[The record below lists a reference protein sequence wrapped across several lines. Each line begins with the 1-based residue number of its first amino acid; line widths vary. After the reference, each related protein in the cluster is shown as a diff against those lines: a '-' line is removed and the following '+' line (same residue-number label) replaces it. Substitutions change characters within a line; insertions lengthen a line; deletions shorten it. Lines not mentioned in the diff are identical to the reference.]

1 MRIKERAHTMEDLSQ
16 EEAREQRTVRFNF
29 GVQKLKDYRAQGKE
43 LGFLEASD
51 FGEGELTKFE
61 ERAQGWPYMMDM
73 DDPKAS
79 IGRYASYKDRKIQL
93 PDGKWRSF
101 TSQDAHDNL
110 LAILASACSKT
121 QTGGFTHQDLMGKG
135 GGKFIIACDE
145 EEGEKLE
152 RAPYHF
158 EQMFLTMYAI
168 SIRYGHSAWLI
179 EKHTPMENPED
190 GNKIVYFMDLDI
202 KQPEIVPPKY
212 IEGLVFV
219 ITTQLKRFYVGAD
232 ENLFESICATA
243 TVKLERCKAC
253 QCTSCNAKHNCDVCN
268 NLGNTGLNKNGHACS
283 SCGGKYPV
291 KKKTGIHLHF
301 PRIVMSTLQALD
313 IRQTL
318 IAECTKLWGVR
329 VEPFNSWEEV
339 IDESIYKHS
348 GLRMIGANKGDKCAC
363 KTKVDDKCTEC
374 GNRRRI
380 DSGRPYFP
388 LACFGGDGL
397 RNQDIERVYQADFC
411 KLIKDCSI
419 RAYGKPVTEG
429 YKLYSGAPTHS
440 TSFTKF
446 KGKKRPREEGS
457 AQILEKNCL
466 APDSP
471 EVIAI
476 QSFFTQRSVT
486 NQFCPEKYGD
496 LVVAQVKILKGQ
508 FKVDVSGANA
518 RYCMNKGDVHNGNRV
533 FFEFR
538 ACTKGSYGVVQRCYC
553 EKPDIRKYGS
563 CKDYESGPMPL
574 PETISQILFPGHA
587 KPGSSKASEYGSVLS
602 RLDPRTLNPSTRS
615 QSQILLNAGNMLAR
629 ELFGDQIQWTT
640 SQRFLTMYGNSMLQA
655 PGPRNNTTAAVYK
668 PIRLDSL
675 GPLNDK
681 VMISLG
687 FIETHHAETEYKK
700 IKATP
705 TIQDLQRALGKT
717 IKNILS
723 VALHADE
730 VEVLD
735 ILQTKPSFTFLKDLV
750 SK

>member
-1 MRIKERAHTMEDLSQ
+1 MEDLSQ
-16 EEAREQRTVRFNF
+16 EEKRQHKAVRFNF
-29 GVQKLKDYRAQGKE
+29 GLEKLSEYKAQNKE
-43 LGFLEASD
+43 LGFLEATLL
-51 FGEGELTKFE
+51 GEEELQRFE

-79 IGRYASYKDRKIQL
+79 IGRYASFKDRKIQL
-93 PDGKWRSF
+93 PDGIWMSF
-101 TSQDAHDNL
+101 SSQEAHDNL
-110 LAILASACSKT
+110 LAILASSSCNKKADLKVNES
-121 QTGGFTHQDLMGKG
+121 HLDLMGEH
-135 GGKFIIACDE
+135 GGKFKIACDE
-145 EEGEKLE
+145 DEREKLQ
-152 RAPYHF
+152 RQHFYHH
-158 EQMFLTMYAI
+158 EKMFLKMYAV
-168 SIRYGHSAWLI
+168 SIRYGHTTCLV
-179 EKHTPMENPED
+179 EKHTPMDNPEQ

-202 KQPEIVPPKY
+202 KQPELVPPKN

-219 ITTQLKRFYVGAD
+219 IVAQLKRFYRNAP
-232 ENLFESICATA
+232 EELFKSICAAA

-301 PRIVMSTLQALD
+301 PNIVMSTLQALD

-329 VEPFNSWEEV
+329 VEPFNSWNEV

-363 KTKVDDKCTEC
+363 KVKVDDKCVEC
-374 GNRRRI
+374 GNRRKI
-380 DSGRPYFP
+380 NSGRPYFP
-388 LACFGGDGL
+388 LACFGGNGL
-397 RNQDIERVYQADFC
+397 RNREIEEEYQRDFC
-411 KLIKDCSI
+411 KVIEDCSI
-419 RAYGKPVTEG
+419 RAHGKPLTEG
-429 YKLYSGAPTHS
+429 YLLYEGAPTHS
-440 TSFTKF
+440 TSFTKS
-446 KGKKRPREEGS
+446 KGKKRSRSEDGPTLQ
-457 AQILEKNCL
+457 ALEKNCL
-466 APDSP
+466 APDAP
-471 EVIAI
+471 EVTAI

-486 NQFCPEKYGD
+486 NQFCPEKYGE
-496 LVVAQVKILKGQ
+496 LVVAQVKIFKGQ
-508 FKVDVSGANA
+508 FKVDVTGANA
-518 RYCMNKGDVHNGNRV
+518 RYCMNKGDFHGGNRI

-538 ACTKGSYGVVQRCYC
+538 SATKDSSPGVVQRCYC

-563 CKDYESGPMPL
+563 CREYESRLLPL
-574 PETISQILFPGHA
+574 PENVSNILFPDTKSGN
-587 KPGSSKASEYGSVLS
+587 SKASEYGSVLS
-602 RLDPRTLNPSTRS
+602 RLDPRCLNPSTRS
-615 QSQILLNAGNMLAR
+615 QSQVLLTAGNMLVR

-655 PGPRNNTTAAVYK
+655 PVLRRDAMAPPLYK

-687 FIETHHAETEYKK
+687 FMEVGCSETEFRK
-700 IKATP
+700 IKTNP
-705 TIQDLQRALGKT
+705 TVQEVQRSLSKT

-723 VALHADE
+723 VVLHADE
-730 VEVLD
+730 ESVLD
-735 ILQTKPSFTFLKDLV
+735 ILRTKPSFKYLKDVV